1 MHELK
6 HGKHE
11 HNEGR
16 GPGYKGISDGDRRK
30 MMDPDILLSKIG
42 LKPGMTLMDVGCGQ
56 GFFALPAAR
65 IAGPEGRVYGIDI
78 DDEAIDLLGRRAS
91 DAGLN
96 IILLRGEAEKTVAC
110 KGCADIVFLCISL
123 HDFADP
129 EKVLDN
135 AWHML
140 KPGGVLADLDGKKVG
155 TDGKTHAGKRISEKE
170 ASKLLEGANFN
181 VESVEDISD
190 WLYLILAKKAVI

>member
-1 MHELK
+1 MHEPK
-6 HGKHE
+6 HGRHE
-11 HNEGR
+11 YNEGR
-16 GPGYKGISDGDRRK
+16 GQGYKGIGDSDRRK
-30 MMDPDILLSKIG
+30 KMDPDVLLPKIG
-42 LKPGMTLMDVGCGQ
+42 LKPGMTLVDVGCGQ
-56 GFFALPAAR
+56 GFFTLPAAR

-78 DDEAIDLLGRRAS
+78 DEQALNLLGCNAS
-91 DAGLN
+91 DASLN
-96 IILLRGEAEKTVAC
+96 ILLLRGEAEKTVAC
-110 KGCADIVFLCISL
+110 KGCADMVFLCISL

-140 KPGGVLADLDGKKVG
+140 KPGGVLADIDGKKVG
-155 TDGKTHAGKRISEKE
+155 TDGKTYPGKRISEKE

-190 WLYLILAKKAVI
+190 WLYLILAKKA